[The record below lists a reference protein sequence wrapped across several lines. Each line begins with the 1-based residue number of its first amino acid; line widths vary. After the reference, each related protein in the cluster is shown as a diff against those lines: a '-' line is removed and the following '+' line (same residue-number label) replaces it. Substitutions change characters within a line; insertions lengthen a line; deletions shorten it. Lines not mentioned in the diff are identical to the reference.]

1 MQLQI
6 FRKTFPVFPDQKE
19 INGIVYPIA
28 VHYSDGRTASARVR
42 GGSLIFRIPRKASRT
57 QAESMFSSLLRRIER
72 SVIDGSGIQRPFT
85 VHDNEVL
92 QVMGNEFR
100 IAMREKDFSV
110 KRVHARLS
118 GSNTILVRVSSG
130 LPVSEQA
137 HMASKAVKRLI
148 SKIMLNAVEGR
159 IRDINNT
166 YYNFDFSTA
175 SIGRINMT
183 RWGSCSPSR
192 GKINLDFRLLFAPPD
207 VMDSVIVHEL
217 CHLKVSRHNRRF
229 WELVYRAMPD
239 YKEKR
244 KWLNKNGNALGQGS
258 LHSTEHAISA
268 APQQSGDAVD
278 EI

>member
-6 FRKTFPVFPDQKE
+6 FRKTFPVFPEQKE
-19 INGIVYPIA
+19 INGIEYPII
-28 VHYSDGRTASARVR
+28 VHYSDGHTASARVR

-57 QAESMFSSLLRRIER
+57 EAESMFNSLLRRIER
-72 SVIDGSGIQRPFT
+72 SIIDGSGIQRPFI
-85 VHDNEVL
+85 VHDNEAL

-100 IAMREKDFSV
+100 IAIQEKAFST
-110 KRVHARLS
+110 KRVHARLR
-118 GSNTILVRVSSG
+118 GSNTILVSVSSS
-130 LPVSEQA
+130 LPVSEQVDL
-137 HMASKAVKRLI
+137 ASKSVKRLI

-159 IRDINNT
+159 IRDINNA

-175 SIGRINMT
+175 SISRINMT

-192 GKINLDFRLLFAPPD
+192 GRINLDFRLLFAPTG

-229 WELVYRAMPD
+229 WSLVYRAMPD

-244 KWLNKNGNALGQGS
+244 KWLNKNGNMLGQGS
-258 LHSTEHAISA
+258 LHSAESAIA
-268 APQQSGDAVD
+268 ASPQQSGDAVD